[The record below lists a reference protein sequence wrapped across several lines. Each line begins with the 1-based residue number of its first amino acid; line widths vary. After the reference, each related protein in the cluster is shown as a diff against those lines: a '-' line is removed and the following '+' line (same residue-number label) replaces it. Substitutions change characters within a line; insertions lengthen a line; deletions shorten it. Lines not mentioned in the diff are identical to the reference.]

1 MKNILGTEMVVDCA
15 YRVEIVYGA
24 ENIEDFI
31 SKLEKYVLDPTFEKY
46 GNFIYKSP
54 KFPMNK
60 ELTEKYKG
68 WYCLF
73 GNFYDYS
80 NAFSIYT
87 NDKKLAN
94 RLKRLIRKN
103 QKSVA
108 YIKAKIDILE
118 SERKLNE
125 ARIKRLNEITGR

>member
-1 MKNILGTEMVVDCA
+1 ML
-15 YRVEIVYGA
+15 EIDYGA
-24 ENIEDFI
+24 ENVEDFI
-31 SKLEKYVLDPTFEKY
+31 SKLERYVLDPTFEKY
-46 GNFIYKSP
+46 GNFIYKNP
-54 KFPMNK
+54 KFPRNK

-87 NDKKLAN
+87 DDEKLAN

-108 YIKAKIDILE
+108 YMKAKNDILE
-118 SERKLNE
+118 SERKLDE
-125 ARIKRLNEITGR
+125 ARIKRLNEMTGK

>member
-1 MKNILGTEMVVDCA
+1 M
-15 YRVEIVYGA
+15 VEIRYGA
-24 ENIEDFI
+24 KDIDDFI
-31 SKLEKYVLDPTFEKY
+31 SKLEKYTLDPAFEKY
-46 GNFIYKSP
+46 GNFIHKNP
-54 KFPMNK
+54 KFPKNK
-60 ELTEKYKG
+60 ELTEKYKD

-73 GNFYDYS
+73 GNFFDYS

-87 NDKKLAN
+87 DDEKLAN

-108 YIKAKIDILE
+108 YIKAKNDILE

-125 ARIKRLNEITGR
+125 ARIKRLNEMIGR